1 MSSPEHVECEQV
13 EESNSKIH
21 NGMLLLAKAYHIT
34 CLEAR
39 AIIIRM
45 VAGPT
50 VHFMLTIVMLS
61 LSMLVSSADKM
72 KDMQIIKREI
82 FLQKLAAKIDHHT
95 G

>member
-1 MSSPEHVECEQV
+1 M
-13 EESNSKIH
+13 
-21 NGMLLLAKAYHIT
+21 YHILWDTLSFSLHIYIT

-45 VAGPT
+45 VAGPK

-82 FLQKLAAKIDHHT
+82 FLQKLAAKIDQHT
-95 G
+95 GYEVD